1 MATELSV
8 VPAREAGWG
17 AVEAVF
23 LAEAGARNCWCQ
35 FHILTNADAAH
46 TTRESRRELL
56 HTQVETL
63 DPPRGL
69 VAIEGETPVG
79 WAGVEPRTRVRHAL
93 ASRLV
98 TKSSPYDAEDPS
110 VWAVYCLLVP
120 PKQRRRGVATALL
133 RAALEHAQAHGATA
147 IEGYPIDTDQRG
159 GVLPPGFSTG
169 TCRCSSPR
177 GSRRS
182 PPCRR
187 EGPSCTG
194 GSSGSA
200 FRLAALA
207 QPTGGRA
214 ALDDRNTA

>member
-1 MATELSV
+1 MATELRV
-8 VPAREAGWG
+8 VPAREAGWD

-169 TCRCSSPR
+169 SLSMFLA
-177 GSRRS
+177 
-182 PPCRR
+182 
-187 EGPSCTG
+187 EGFTP
-194 GSSGSA
+194 
-200 FRLAALA
+200 LAAL
-207 QPTGGRA
+207 PSGRT
-214 ALDDRNTA
+214 LVHRRFVG